1 MMLNWSYIPPLKEWK
16 NMKRILAS
24 VLVLSVMSVGLVGCG
39 DKTTKKTETKTST
52 PTGSEKTTT
61 TTETTKTGDK
71 K

>member
-1 MMLNWSYIPPLKEWK
+1 
-16 NMKRILAS
+16 MKRILAS

-39 DKTTKKTETKTST
+39 DKTTKKATTSTST